1 MSTRTSNSTP
11 LRLKASNARPKR
23 RRWLRDT
30 RIRSKLALILV
41 VPVIAIVSLAVTR
54 LVDSGQRALSASLV
68 SSLTS
73 LSNDIAESTQ
83 QLEQERMLAAK
94 YVVSPGGTVTG
105 TKETVTAAYKAQIA
119 TSNAAL
125 QTYTE
130 HRHSLHGV
138 PDAVE
143 ARLQQIDTQVGTLGG
158 LRQQVQQD
166 KGISVNEVV
175 LRYGDIISDLVA
187 YHSSLS
193 QVSSDPNLTDGLR
206 AMAAFAQ
213 AKDGASQEQA
223 IGYATLVHQQLVPQ
237 QQYNA
242 VVATETGQQ
251 SELAAFD
258 LAATPDQK
266 ALVAKAITG
275 DAVALADQA
284 ANSLTAAISNKP
296 TLETATNFAN
306 QVGAKVDLMRWTE
319 AKLDSA
325 LIRDANAVRSSVV
338 REVVIESIVV
348 LITLGIA
355 IMIAFLLASS
365 MVRALSRL
373 REGALGVADRDLPEA
388 VARLR
393 DVRDIGENSPD
404 EIARQVR
411 DPIQIDSRDE
421 IGQVAQ
427 AFNVVHRE
435 AVRVAAEQA
444 ALRTSV
450 SAMFLNLARRSQAL
464 VDRMIGELDAIERGE
479 EDPKRLAQLFQLDHL
494 ATRMRRNDENLLVL
508 AGADSTAPR
517 REDALLAD
525 VVRAAQSEVELYNRI
540 EFGTIDPDVSI
551 AARAVND
558 VVRLIAE
565 LFDNATRF
573 SPPTSSVLADARR
586 IGDYVLVQVEDR
598 GLGMSPDQIASL
610 NERLAEPPSVDVAA
624 FRMMGLAVVG
634 RLADRYDIKVELR
647 PNPDGGIITQ
657 VTLPS
662 SILILP
668 RLRGREPVVTR
679 PRAPLAVERGPAGTP
694 SGQSGWPMPQL
705 PGLAGSPAMSGG
717 GVGTA
722 TLSGWAELAE
732 TKQEWTPVNQPI
744 SPTVATPTISA
755 PPASA
760 PPAPATSAPTA
771 TNGTGSLVD
780 ALGTIANGQPRAGS
794 DETAEL
800 PIFRAMEAV
809 WFRSHGHSAT
819 GNWPAVGPQ
828 GEPGANGGAMLANGN
843 GYAPAQPPVA
853 PPPPPP
859 VVSAPMAP
867 PPITTPPMTQP
878 PITPQAATPPP
889 VVPPAYAPPEAPPP
903 PPQPSGPSHQPTA
916 EESWRTAADDG
927 WRAAAAAAEP
937 TAGGTTRSGLP
948 KRVPA
953 AQLVPGGVDPRTSV
967 AKNRRTPDE
976 VRGLLSAYHRG
987 VQRGRSGSDNGPSGA
1002 QRTTNEERH

>member
-1 MSTRTSNSTP
+1 
-11 LRLKASNARPKR
+11 
-23 RRWLRDT
+23 
-30 RIRSKLALILV
+30 
-41 VPVIAIVSLAVTR
+41 
-54 LVDSGQRALSASLV
+54 
-68 SSLTS
+68 
-73 LSNDIAESTQ
+73 
-83 QLEQERMLAAK
+83 
-94 YVVSPGGTVTG
+94 
-105 TKETVTAAYKAQIA
+105 
-119 TSNAAL
+119 
-125 QTYTE
+125 
-130 HRHSLHGV
+130 
-138 PDAVE
+138 
-143 ARLQQIDTQVGTLGG
+143 
-158 LRQQVQQD
+158 
-166 KGISVNEVV
+166 
-175 LRYGDIISDLVA
+175 
-187 YHSSLS
+187 
-193 QVSSDPNLTDGLR
+193 
-206 AMAAFAQ
+206 
-213 AKDGASQEQA
+213 
-223 IGYATLVHQQLVPQ
+223 
-237 QQYNA
+237 
-242 VVATETGQQ
+242 
-251 SELAAFD
+251 
-258 LAATPDQK
+258 
-266 ALVAKAITG
+266 
-275 DAVALADQA
+275 
-284 ANSLTAAISNKP
+284 
-296 TLETATNFAN
+296 
-306 QVGAKVDLMRWTE
+306 
-319 AKLDSA
+319 
-325 LIRDANAVRSSVV
+325 
-338 REVVIESIVV
+338 
-348 LITLGIA
+348 
-355 IMIAFLLASS
+355 
-365 MVRALSRL
+365 
-373 REGALGVADRDLPEA
+373 
-388 VARLR
+388 
-393 DVRDIGENSPD
+393 
-404 EIARQVR
+404 
-411 DPIQIDSRDE
+411 
-421 IGQVAQ
+421 
-427 AFNVVHRE
+427 
-435 AVRVAAEQA
+435 
-444 ALRTSV
+444 
-450 SAMFLNLARRSQAL
+450 
-464 VDRMIGELDAIERGE
+464 MIGELDSIERGE

-586 IGDYVLVQVEDR
+586 IGDYVLIQVEDR

-610 NERLAEPPSVDVAA
+610 NARLAEPPSVDVAA

-679 PRAPLAVERGPAGTP
+679 PRTPLAVERGPAAP
-694 SGQSGWPMPQL
+694 SNQPGWPMPQL

-732 TKQEWTPVNQPI
+732 TKQEWTPVNQPMI

-760 PPAPATSAPTA
+760 PPAPAPSAPTA

-780 ALGTIANGQPRAGS
+780 ALGTIANSQPRPGT

-828 GEPGANGGAMLANGN
+828 GESAANGGAVLANGN
-843 GYAPAQPPVA
+843 GYAATQPPVA

-859 VVSAPMAP
+859 VVSAPM
-867 PPITTPPMTQP
+867 
-878 PITPQAATPPP
+878 TPQPATPPP
-889 VVPPAYAPPEAPPP
+889 VVPSAYVPPEAPP
-903 PPQPSGPSHQPTA
+903 PPQPSGPPYQPTA

-937 TAGGTTRSGLP
+937 TTGGTTRSGLP

-967 AKNRRTPDE
+967 TKNRRTPDE

-987 VQRGRSGSDNGPSGA
+987 VQRGRSGSDSGPGGA

>member
-1 MSTRTSNSTP
+1 VSTRASTVRP
-11 LRLKASNARPKR
+11 ARIKASSARPKR
-23 RRWLRDT
+23 RRGLRDA

-54 LVDSGQRALSASLV
+54 LVDSGQRAVSAELV

-73 LSNDIAESTQ
+73 LSNDVAATTQ
-83 QLEQERMLAAK
+83 QLESERMLGAQYSAARNVK
-94 YVVSPGGTVTG
+94 TNADAY
-105 TKETVTAAYKAQIA
+105 TKQIA
-119 TSNAAL
+119 ASNAAIDA
-125 QTYTE
+125 YTT
-130 HRHSLHGV
+130 HRQQLHGV
-138 PDAVE
+138 PDAAE
-143 ARLQQIDTQVGTLGG
+143 SRLEKIDLQLGTLSK
-158 LRQQVQQD
+158 LRQQVNSGQNITVSQ
-166 KGISVNEVV
+166 VV
-175 LRYGDIISDLVA
+175 LRYGVIIDDLVA
-187 YHSSLS
+187 YHGSLA
-193 QVSSDPNLTDGLR
+193 QVSSDQTLTDGLR

-213 AKDGASQEQA
+213 AKDDASQEQA
-223 IGYATLVHQQLVPQ
+223 LGFETLQSGAVTQEQYNPFVATL
-237 QQYNA
+237 
-242 VVATETGQQ
+242 TGQQ
-251 SELAAFD
+251 SELNAFE

-266 ALVAKAITG
+266 DLVDNSITG
-275 DAVALADQA
+275 DAVQLATQVADDLTR
-284 ANSLTAAISNKP
+284 SLNKTSIVTAP
-296 TLETATNFAN
+296 DFAN
-306 QVGAKVDLMRWTE
+306 AVGAEVDLMRWAE
-319 AKLDSA
+319 QRLDA
-325 LIRDANAVRSSVV
+325 TLIQKANDLRASVI
-338 REVVIESIVV
+338 REVIIESVLVV
-348 LITLGIA
+348 ITLIVAIA
-355 IMIAFLLASS
+355 IAFLLARS
-365 MVRALSRL
+365 MARALSRL
-373 REGALGVADRDLPEA
+373 REGALGVAERDLPEA

-393 DVRDIGENSPD
+393 DVHDIGENSPD

-421 IGQVAQ
+421 IGQVGQ

-464 VDRMIGELDAIERGE
+464 VDRMIGELDAIERSE
-479 EDPKRLAQLFQLDHL
+479 EDPKRLAQLFDLDHL

-517 REDALLAD
+517 RDDALLAD

-551 AARAVND
+551 GARAVND
-558 VVRLIAE
+558 VVRLLAE

-573 SPPTSSVLADARR
+573 SPPNSSVLADARR
-586 IGDYVLVQVEDR
+586 IGDYVLIQVEDR
-598 GLGMSPDQIASL
+598 GLGMSPDQMASL
-610 NERLAEPPSVDVAA
+610 NARLAEPPSVDVAA

-634 RLADRYDIKVELR
+634 RLADRYQIKVEMA
-647 PNPDGGIITQ
+647 PNPDGGIITH

-679 PRAPLAVERGPAGTP
+679 PRAPLAVERGPAP
-694 SGQSGWPMPQL
+694 APANPPGWPMPQL
-705 PGLAGSPAMSGG
+705 PGLASAGSPAMTGA

-722 TLSGWAELAE
+722 TLSGWAELSEAR
-732 TKQEWTPVNQPI
+732 QDWTPVNQPVA
-744 SPTVATPTISA
+744 PTVATPA
-755 PPASA
+755 VPVAG
-760 PPAPATSAPTA
+760 
-771 TNGTGSLVD
+771 NGTVD
-780 ALGTIANGQPRAGS
+780 ALGAVAATRPKPAA

-819 GNWPAVGPQ
+819 GNWPAVGGH
-828 GEPGANGGAMLANGN
+828 GEPIQSGGSVMNG
-843 GYAPAQPPVA
+843 APAMSGYVSAPPPVA

-859 VVSAPMAP
+859 PV
-867 PPITTPPMTQP
+867 QP
-878 PITPQAATPPP
+878 PTVPSAYVSPQPPP
-889 VVPPAYAPPEAPPP
+889 VPPVHQSAPQTPPAGQYQAP
-903 PPQPSGPSHQPTA
+903 G

-937 TAGGTTRSGLP
+937 SVSGTTRSGLP

-953 AQLVPGGVDPRTSV
+953 AQLVPGGVDNRANA

-987 VQRGRSGSDNGPSGA
+987 VQRGRSGADGSASNG
-1002 QRTTNEERH
+1002 QRPTDEERH

>member
-1 MSTRTSNSTP
+1 M
-11 LRLKASNARPKR
+11 
-23 RRWLRDT
+23 
-30 RIRSKLALILV
+30 
-41 VPVIAIVSLAVTR
+41 VPVIAIVSLAVAR
-54 LVDSGQRALSASLV
+54 LADSGQRALSASLV

-73 LSNDIAESTQ
+73 LSNDVAESTQ
-83 QLEQERMLAAK
+83 QLEQERILGAEYAISPTAFVAGWSAK
-94 YVVSPGGTVTG
+94 DATVKDASG
-105 TKETVTAAYKAQIA
+105 KFLKPVTVATAYKAQAAATNAAIA
-119 TSNAAL
+119 T
-125 QTYTE
+125 YTQ
-130 HRHSLHGV
+130 HRQSLHGV
-138 PDAVE
+138 PDGVE
-143 ARLQQIDTQVGTLGG
+143 ARLQQIDTQLATLGG
-158 LRQQVQQD
+158 VRQQVEQR
-166 KGISVNEVV
+166 KGLPNEVV
-175 LRYGDIISDLVA
+175 LRYNNIISDLVA

-193 QVSSDPNLTDGLR
+193 QVTTDQKLSDGLR

-213 AKDGASQEQA
+213 AKDDASQEQA
-223 IGYATLVHQQLVPQ
+223 VGYATLSHQQVVARE
-237 QQYNA
+237 QYNA
-242 VVATETGQQ
+242 VVATETSQQ
-251 SELAAFD
+251 SDLAAFD
-258 LAATPDQK
+258 LAATSDQK
-266 ALVAKAITG
+266 ALVANTITG

-284 ANSLTAAISNKP
+284 ANSLTASNSVQP
-296 TLETATNFAN
+296 TIETATNFAN
-306 QVGAKVDLMRWTE
+306 QVGAKVDLMRFAE
-319 AKLDSA
+319 VKLDSA
-325 LIRDANAVRSSVV
+325 LIRDANAVRSSVI

-348 LITLGIA
+348 LLALAIA

-508 AGADSTAPR
+508 AGADSSAPR

-540 EFGTIDPDVSI
+540 EFGTVDPDVSI

-558 VVRLIAE
+558 VVRLVAE

-573 SPPTSSVLADARR
+573 SPPTASVLADARR
-586 IGDYVLVQVEDR
+586 IGDYVLIQVEDR
-598 GLGMSPDQIASL
+598 GLGMSPDQMAAL
-610 NERLAEPPSVDVAA
+610 NEKLAEPPTVDVAA

-634 RLADRYDIKVELR
+634 RLASRYDIKVELR
-647 PNPDGGIITQ
+647 PNPEGGIVTQ

-679 PRAPLAVERGPAGTP
+679 PRTPLAVERGPAGAP
-694 SGQSGWPMPQL
+694 PNQPGWPMPQL
-705 PGLAGSPAMSGG
+705 PGLAGAGSPALTGG

-732 TKQEWTPVNQPI
+732 ARQDWTPVNQPI

-755 PPASA
+755 SPASA
-760 PPAPATSAPTA
+760 PPAPPASVPPANAPTTA
-771 TNGTGSLVD
+771 NGTGSLVD
-780 ALGTIANGQPRAGS
+780 ALGTIANSQPRTGS

-819 GNWPAVGPQ
+819 GNWPTVGPQ
-828 GEPGANGGAMLANGN
+828 GEPGHNVAAGLTN
-843 GYAPAQPPVA
+843 GYAVAQPPVA

-859 VVSAPMAP
+859 VVSAPSS
-867 PPITTPPMTQP
+867 
-878 PITPQAATPPP
+878 PPP
-889 VVPPAYAPPEAPPP
+889 VVPSAYVAPEAPPP
-903 PPQPSGPSHQPTA
+903 PPVQPSSPPQYQPSA

-937 TAGGTTRSGLP
+937 APSETTRSGLP

-953 AQLVPGGVDPRTSV
+953 AQLVPGGVDARTSV

-987 VQRGRSGSDNGPSGA
+987 VQRGRSGTDGGPSGA